1 MVIPKFITNPNIRL
15 SPPVILTSC
24 YSGTNASS
32 LFLTFGH
39 ARGFVTS
46 FKEWVQKLNSPQIHH
61 NHALHDYKY
70 LYIFH
75 AQAKP
80 CLISLCVYDS
90 NFQKFK
96 LLFLFPFSPPFPMFS
111 NLLLPPSCFFIY
123 IPCMSWTCV
132 SYVWICFI
140 IFRIIPIQMLLLNT
154 SINLKSIVNV

>member
-24 YSGTNASS
+24 YSGTNVSS
-32 LFLTFGH
+32 LFLTFG
-39 ARGFVTS
+39 
-46 FKEWVQKLNSPQIHH
+46 
-61 NHALHDYKY
+61 
-70 LYIFH
+70 IFH